1 MIAVKGLY
9 DGKSIEFLE
18 PLPEAQAKRKFL
30 VVITFLEEKKKRPIR
45 HAAENEEA
53 TSEVQ
58 PLPVAF
64 YRFPSAKQRRM
75 DKLLDKGN
83 AGNLTIK
90 ERHEL
95 DKLVDEFEESTLQKA
110 LALDVT
116 RKTGSRHRAKN
127 TRKIGLNGH

>member
-1 MIAVKGLY
+1 MISVKGLY

-18 PLPEAQAKRKFL
+18 PLPEEQAKRNFL
-30 VVITFLEEKKKRPIR
+30 VVITFLEEKKKRSMR
-45 HAAENEEA
+45 RAAENEKA

-58 PLPVAF
+58 LRRIASS
-64 YRFPSAKQRRM
+64 RFPSAKQRRM

-95 DKLVDEFEESTLQKA
+95 DKLVDEFEESTLRKA
-110 LALDVT
+110 LALDT
-116 RKTGSRHRAKN
+116 IRKTEVRPRAKN
-127 TRKIGLNGH
+127 TRKTGL

>member
-1 MIAVKGLY
+1 MISVKGLY

-18 PLPEAQAKRKFL
+18 PLPEEHAKRKFW
-30 VVITFLEEKKKRPIR
+30 VVITFLEESKKRSTR
-45 HAAENEEA
+45 RAAEIKKA
-53 TSEVQ
+53 ASAVR
-58 PLPVAF
+58 LRPVAS

-110 LALDVT
+110 LALDAI
-116 RKTGSRHRAKN
+116 RKTGAQPRPKN
-127 TRKIGLNGH
+127 TRKTSLNGR